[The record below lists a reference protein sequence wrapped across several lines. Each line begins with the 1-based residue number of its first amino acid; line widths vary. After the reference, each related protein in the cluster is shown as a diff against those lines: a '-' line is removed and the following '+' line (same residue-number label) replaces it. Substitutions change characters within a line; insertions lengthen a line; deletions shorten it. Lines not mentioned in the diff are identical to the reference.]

1 MNNWNQNWDK
11 LELSQFS
18 SHYEDCILNRHDRWG
33 LLHFDIFPYFPRNHH
48 YSKKLGGKNDK
59 GTVVTAPFLAI
70 LCAWFVECQREV
82 SLFVPVMFLFYI
94 QNWYGRLLWISKLY
108 SQRSFYKCEKFALFV
123 SCRQINLVVKYPNS
137 IELEFSNISPIFS
150 HSWPSNLCFI
160 SSNGCIVKFY
170 FKSKIEILFSKF
182 RPQMMPMDWDWRVLT
197 DPGMGL
203 TPHTLFVL

>member
-70 LCAWFVECQREV
+70 LCAWFIECQREV

-94 QNWYGRLLWISKLY
+94 QNWYSMLLWISKLY
-108 SQRSFYKCEKFALFV
+108 NQRSFYKCEKFALFV

-137 IELEFSNISPIFS
+137 IEFEFSNISPIFS

-160 SSNGCIVKFY
+160 SCNF
-170 FKSKIEILFSKF
+170 
-182 RPQMMPMDWDWRVLT
+182 T
-197 DPGMGL
+197 
-203 TPHTLFVL
+203 